1 MAQYQRSWFQLLL
14 REAFLARIDVLHEQ
28 WDVAHRPRSS
38 RVLNELAC
46 LREYALR
53 LLDTAAS
60 PGAVE
65 SLARVTAAMKLRIS
79 WLAQSTAA
87 ALRGLDDAAAS
98 ELGYIRRQ
106 PPSDDIVL
114 RRLAS

>member
-1 MAQYQRSWFQLLL
+1 MYLQRAMGRASFGRGNREPQRTGLL
-14 REAFLARIDVLHEQ
+14 REY
-28 WDVAHRPRSS
+28 S
-38 RVLNELAC
+38 
-46 LREYALR
+46 LR

-106 PPSDDIVL
+106 PPSDDNVL